1 MQIDCNLSSA
11 KRNVDLVANI
21 VTATETCY
29 VVTFLAEYNPTLVT
43 DVTSNIIKIST
54 IVSNYFLYF
63 VRALILY

>member
-21 VTATETCY
+21 VTAMETCH

-43 DVTSNIIKIST
+43 GVINNPIS
-54 IVSNYFLYF
+54 
-63 VRALILY
+63 